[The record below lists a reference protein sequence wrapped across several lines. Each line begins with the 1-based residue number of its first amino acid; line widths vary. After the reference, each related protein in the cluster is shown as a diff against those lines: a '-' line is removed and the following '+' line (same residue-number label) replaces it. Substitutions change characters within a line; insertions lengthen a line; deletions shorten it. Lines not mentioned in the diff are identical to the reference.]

1 MLSNE
6 VNPPSFLKYDPRNDV
21 ELHPVSDSE
30 EMQIERYFKECY
42 HTRVISFAEK
52 CPVFK
57 RKKLFEMLRYASQ
70 NMSKDEV
77 AKRNLSQSIQGEK
90 PGTDFA
96 FTANGGF
103 GLSYSSSTVT
113 GKRSSRKIS
122 PQRFKSPG
130 ITENAIFGY
139 PSMSSIYNNLPTTNQ
154 MPNFYDPQPAPI
166 GSQIAQSRS
175 IKTASG
181 NRKTNDST
189 HLTIIRM
196 VKADYCQSLI
206 NISDEYSGLWADLS
220 KIIDK
225 RGMFANT
232 SPRRTYGG
240 ISNSQAILDL
250 SPAPFMTMSKHK
262 KDDTTGSNTQT
273 RGVSFDP
280 STSNGERKGISKN
293 LSFSL
298 RLDDPSI
305 RSLYHSDTRWSPR
318 SNTRRDD
325 QQFS

>member
-1 MLSNE
+1 MLSND

-21 ELHPVSDSE
+21 EIQPVSDNE
-30 EMQIERYFKECY
+30 ERQIERFFKECY

-52 CPVFK
+52 CPTFK
-57 RKKLFEMLRYASQ
+57 RKKLFEMLHYASQ

-77 AKRNLSQSIQGEK
+77 AKRNFSQSIQGEK
-90 PGTDFA
+90 PGTDIA

-122 PQRFKSPG
+122 PQRFQSPG

-166 GSQIAQSRS
+166 GSPIAKSRS
-175 IKTASG
+175 IQTSGG
-181 NRKTNDST
+181 NRNDAT

-196 VKADYCQSLI
+196 VKPECCQSLI
-206 NISDEYSGLWADLS
+206 NISDEYGGLWVDLS

-225 RGMFANT
+225 RGMFSNT
-232 SPRRTYGG
+232 TPRRTYGG

-250 SPAPFMTMSKHK
+250 SPAPFMTMSKHQ
-262 KDDTTGSNTQT
+262 KDFNKTTGNIQT
-273 RGVSFDP
+273 REVSFDP
-280 STSNGERKGISKN
+280 SSSKTGNKGGISRN

-298 RLDDPSI
+298 RLDDPTM
-305 RSLYHSDTRWSPR
+305 RTLYQSDSRWSPR
-318 SNTRRDD
+318 TNTRRND
-325 QQFS
+325 Q